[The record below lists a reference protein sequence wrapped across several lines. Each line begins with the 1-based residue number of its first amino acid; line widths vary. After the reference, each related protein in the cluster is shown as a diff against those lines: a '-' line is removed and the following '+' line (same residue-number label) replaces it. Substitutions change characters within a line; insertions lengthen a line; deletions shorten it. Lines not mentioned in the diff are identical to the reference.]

1 MKVARVEAFGLP
13 YAEPNDHGNMRSI
26 CMVKVTTDDG
36 AVGWGEAVTLFDEA
50 TRATLSIVQGLES
63 HVVGIEATPRAV
75 REAIQGRVW
84 WYGSS
89 GIATFAAAAIDIALW
104 DLQGRAQGQ
113 SLADLLGGTVHDS
126 LPTITS
132 CHATLSD
139 IDEMADVMAG
149 WVGAAESSGIKVG
162 FGKAGLANLG
172 FDRTRD
178 VAFVRSLRSAL
189 GDDARIMIDIG
200 ARIHWT
206 VDEAI
211 DRTRAFEECAID
223 WIEEPLGA
231 DDPAGYALLKAATST
246 RIAYG
251 EREWTVRGIE
261 RIVDTGTVD
270 VVGIDPGR
278 AEGITGF
285 SQAAAFIA
293 ARDVQANAHAFAGP
307 VTYAASLALSLTSR
321 ACKQLEV
328 PPYLNQLYEIV
339 GLPDRPEGGRVRV
352 STVPGLGLE
361 VDEKAVRKHAWA

>member
-1 MKVARVEAFGLP
+1 MKVALVEAFGLP
-13 YAEPNDHGNMRSI
+13 YSEPNDHGNMRSI

-50 TRATLSIVQGLES
+50 TRATMSIVQGLQP
-63 HVVGIEATPRAV
+63 HLVGIEATPRAV
-75 REAIQGRVW
+75 REAIHGRSW
-84 WYGSS
+84 WYGFS

-104 DLQGRAQGQ
+104 DLQGRAQSR

-126 LPTITS
+126 LTTITS
-132 CHATLSD
+132 CHATLAD
-139 IDEMADVMAG
+139 IGEMTHVMAE
-149 WVGAAESSGIKVG
+149 WVGAADSAGIKVG

-178 VAFVRSLRSAL
+178 LTFVRSLRRAL

-200 ARIHWT
+200 ARIRWT

-211 DRTRAFEECAID
+211 DRTLAFEEYDID

-231 DDPAGYALLKAATST
+231 DNPAGYAQFKAATST

-278 AEGITGF
+278 AEGVSGF
-285 SQAAAFIA
+285 SAAASFIA
-293 ARDVQANAHAFAGP
+293 SRGVEANAHAFAGP
-307 VTYAASLALSLTSR
+307 ITYAASLALSLTTP

-328 PPYLNQLYEIV
+328 PPYLNQLYDIV
-339 GLPDRPEGGRVRV
+339 GVPERPVDGHVRV
-352 STVPGLGLE
+352 STLPGLGFE
-361 VDEKAVRKHAWA
+361 IDEIAVREHSWS